1 MSNPSSQPELDFD
14 RMRETAAE
22 PPREPRTVPLLSFRT
37 LHLGRLGLVLLAIGI
52 FWRILHW
59 ALAYPIWGDEGFVA
73 VNFLARDWGGM
84 LKPLEWGQIVSVG
97 YMWIGLSATKLL
109 GTSEWALRLPS
120 LIFGIASLLIF
131 WRFARKAVAIPAAV
145 LALGFL
151 AAAYYPVRHSAEVK
165 PYALDLL
172 VSTTFAILALEV
184 RRRPDWLRGWL
195 AIIVLAALGPWLSYP
210 AAFVGGGVA
219 LFLAQQ
225 AYVHWLA
232 AGKRT
237 HATLK
242 SRGQINPT
250 KGKTR
255 EPASS
260 SPTRSS
266 VDRRFA
272 SIFSLGSLVFGCVLL
287 GSFLSMYFVYGKGQ
301 ADYSAKLISIDMW
314 EKTFPPLTKPVE
326 FVKWF
331 LFMHTGN
338 MLAYPIG
345 GDKGASTLTFLL
357 VIIGSIRLWRRDRAL
372 LLLLLAP
379 LLLTFLAAAFK
390 KYPYGGSARTSLYM
404 APAFC
409 TLAGL
414 GLWWTIS
421 FFVRRNYALLSV
433 PVGGKKIVLDWG
445 RGPLVRF
452 AVFVLAV
459 IAGAGAIASAASR
472 GKSTPEQIS
481 RDAVTALRDRTRP
494 NDCWVLFNSKDPVDY
509 APWLGDWQG
518 TGGQFVFDIVR
529 FAPCKI
535 DWAPRPEFVAAEGG
549 RVWLLSYR
557 GVKVKFPEEQFA
569 AYRARFVARFGEP
582 SGERWLIK
590 EKEKSEGK
598 LEAFDIY
605 QFP

>member
-1 MSNPSSQPELDFD
+1 MHSAPSQPELELDHLHNVP
-14 RMRETAAE
+14 RGPSRELAKT
-22 PPREPRTVPLLSFRT
+22 PLLAFRS
-37 LHLGRLGLVLLAIGI
+37 LHLGRLGLLLLAMGI
-52 FWRILHW
+52 FWRVLHW
-59 ALAYPIWGDEGFVA
+59 AVAYPIWGDEGFVA
-73 VNFLARDWGGM
+73 VNFLARDWSGM

-97 YMWIGLSATKLL
+97 YMWIGLAATKLL

-120 LIFGIASLLIF
+120 LISGIASLLIF

-172 VSTTFAILALEV
+172 VSVTFAILAIEI

-195 AIIVLAALGPWLSYP
+195 AILGMGALGPWFSYP

-219 LFLAQQ
+219 LFLAHQ
-225 AYVHWLA
+225 AYLHWQA

-237 HATLK
+237 HVALK
-242 SRGQINPT
+242 GRGHFDAS
-250 KGKTR
+250 KGSKR

-260 SPTRSS
+260 IATRSS
-266 VDRRFA
+266 VERRFA
-272 SIFSLGSLVFGCVLL
+272 SIFSLGSIVFGCILL
-287 GSFLSMYFVYGKGQ
+287 VSFLAMYFVYGKGQ
-301 ADYSAKLISIDMW
+301 AEYSAKLISIEMW
-314 EKTFPPLTKPVE
+314 EKTFPPLTNPIQ

-357 VIIGSIRLWRRDRAL
+357 VIVGSVRLWRRDRSL

-414 GLWWTIS
+414 GLWWTIATLI
-421 FFVRRNYALLSV
+421 RRNYSLLSF
-433 PVGGKKIVLDWG
+433 PGGGNQLVLDWG
-445 RGPLVRF
+445 RGPVVRF
-452 AVFVLAV
+452 AVLILAV
-459 IAGAGAIASAASR
+459 IASAGAIASAASR

-481 RDAVTALRDRTRP
+481 RDAVTALRDRTHP
-494 NDCWVLFNSKDPVDY
+494 KDCWVLFNAKDPVDY

-529 FAPCKI
+529 FAPCRI
-535 DWAPRPEFVAAEGG
+535 EWAPRPEFVAAEGG

-582 SGERWLIK
+582 TGERWLIK

-598 LEAFDIY
+598 VEALDVY

>member
-1 MSNPSSQPELDFD
+1 MPPTPSEPELDFD
-14 RMRETAAE
+14 RLQNATAA
-22 PPREPRTVPLLSFRT
+22 PPREPAQAPLLAFRL
-37 LHLGRLGLVLLAIGI
+37 LHLGRLGLVLLSIGI
-52 FWRILHW
+52 FWRVVHW
-59 ALAYPIWGDEGFVA
+59 AVAYPIWGDEGFVA
-73 VNFLARDWGGM
+73 VNFLARDWSGM

-97 YMWIGLSATKLL
+97 YMWIGLAATKLL

-120 LIFGIASLLIF
+120 LLFGIASLLIF
-131 WRFARKAVAIPAAV
+131 WRFARRAVAIPAAV

-172 VSTTFAILALEV
+172 VSVTFAILAIEL
-184 RRRPDWLRGWL
+184 RRRPDWLYGWL
-195 AIIVLAALGPWLSYP
+195 GLIGLAALGPWLSYP

-225 AYVHWLA
+225 AYQHWQS
-232 AGKRT
+232 AGKRA
-237 HATLK
+237 HVTLK
-242 SRGQINPT
+242 SRGQFDAS
-250 KGKTR
+250 KGKKR
-255 EPASS
+255 QPAS
-260 SPTRSS
+260 PIATRGS
-266 VDRRFA
+266 VERRIS
-272 SIFSLGSLVFGCVLL
+272 SIFSLGGFVFGCILL
-287 GSFLSMYFVYGKGQ
+287 GSFLTMYFVYGKNQ
-301 ADYSAKLISIDMW
+301 AEYSAKLISIDMW
-314 EKTFPPLTKPVE
+314 EKTFPPLTNPVQ

-331 LFMHTGN
+331 LYMHTGN

-357 VIIGSIRLWRRDRAL
+357 VIVGSVRLWRRDRSL

-414 GLWWTIS
+414 GLWWTIA
-421 FFVRRNYALLSV
+421 FFIRRNYAVLTF
-433 PVGGKKIVLDWG
+433 PAGGKKLILDWG
-445 RGPLVRF
+445 RGPVVRF
-452 AVFVLAV
+452 AVLVLAV
-459 IAGAGAIASAASR
+459 IAGAGTIASVASR

-481 RDAVTALRDRTRP
+481 RDAVTALRDRSHP
-494 NDCWVLFNSKDPVDY
+494 KDCWVLFNAKDPVDY

-535 DWAPRPEFVAAEGG
+535 EWAPRPEFVAAEGG
-549 RVWLLSYR
+549 RIWLLGYR
-557 GVKVKFPEEQFA
+557 GVKVKFPEEQFD
-569 AYRARFVARFGEP
+569 AYRNRFIARFGEP
-582 SGERWLIK
+582 TGERWLIK

-598 LEAFDIY
+598 VEALDAY